1 MAKKQID
8 GNLALEQQ
16 RVIVIPAHDE
26 IVARKLRVAAYA
38 RVSSSSE
45 DQLNSYRVQNQY
57 YSELISNNPDR
68 EMVDIYA
75 DEGITGTSVEKRE
88 DFQRMMQDCRKGKI
102 DRILVKSISRFAR
115 NTKDCL
121 AAVRELKELGVSV
134 LFEEQGIDTARVSS
148 EMVTAIMA
156 SLAQKQSESISGN
169 VQWSIQHQMEAGK
182 YKLRTAPFG
191 YTVRNGELTVNEAE
205 APIVQDIFNVYLSG
219 ANTKEICDRLNAQQG
234 SSRKWLRREIDYI
247 LMNERYAGNAIFQKK
262 YTRAELPRTVKRNH
276 GERAM
281 YYVSDSNAPII
292 PQNVFDRAQELRKRR
307 TVSRSDEPKV
317 YSGKIQC
324 SCGSRCRAKTSNQIW
339 YWSCVVHE
347 EQRNACHIKQVPEE
361 TMTDEKPRVIIIP
374 PKPETVQTAA
384 VAKQLRVAAYC
395 RVSTKEE
402 EQASSY
408 EAQCEYYTDKIMS
421 NKEWTI
427 AGIFADEGITGTSTK
442 KRTEFLRMIRQCKQ
456 KKIDLILTKSI
467 QRFARNTLDCIN
479 YTRILRQ
486 LGIGVLFEKENINSL
501 PTDSEFMITMY
512 GAMAQSE
519 SESISGNIRRGRQM
533 HAKVGTLKVPCYRL
547 YGYEKDTEGKFRVIP
562 EQAEIVRELYKRYES
577 GASLRNLQDWLEE
590 NQIKTVLG
598 ESKWTTTAVK
608 GILTNEKYCGDVLLQ
623 KTFRTDVISKK
634 VIKNIGQMAQYY
646 MPNHHEAIVSREQY
660 NAVKAEMARRSALRS
675 PSKTAVTGR
684 SCYTSKYALSD
695 RLVCGE
701 CGTLYRRCTWISLG
715 RKYPVWRCTSRLNYG
730 TKYCHDSP
738 TIKEEQLQAAI
749 LAAIN
754 SAMSNKTSLLDLIKN
769 AVSLELLPVQG
780 QTMSLADIEHRLA
793 QLDEQ
798 FQQLLAEAIDTDDK
812 ETCNAQ
818 FAEILAEQTSLKKQ
832 KETIL
837 QSSMDTD
844 RVCTRM
850 KQAEQAIE
858 SAASTITEWN
868 ENAVRQTV
876 ERVTV
881 LSVNEILVRIKGGA
895 EIKQRLER

>member
-1 MAKKQID
+1 MAKKQTD

-57 YSELISNNPDR
+57 YSELISGNPDW
-68 EMVDIYA
+68 EMVDIY
-75 DEGITGTSVEKRE
+75 
-88 DFQRMMQDCRKGKI
+88 
-102 DRILVKSISRFAR
+102 
-115 NTKDCL
+115 
-121 AAVRELKELGVSV
+121 
-134 LFEEQGIDTARVSS
+134 
-148 EMVTAIMA
+148 
-156 SLAQKQSESISGN
+156 
-169 VQWSIQHQMEAGK
+169 
-182 YKLRTAPFG
+182 
-191 YTVRNGELTVNEAE
+191 
-205 APIVQDIFNVYLSG
+205 
-219 ANTKEICDRLNAQQG
+219 
-234 SSRKWLRREIDYI
+234 
-247 LMNERYAGNAIFQKK
+247 
-262 YTRAELPRTVKRNH
+262 
-276 GERAM
+276 
-281 YYVSDSNAPII
+281 
-292 PQNVFDRAQELRKRR
+292 
-307 TVSRSDEPKV
+307 
-317 YSGKIQC
+317 
-324 SCGSRCRAKTSNQIW
+324 
-339 YWSCVVHE
+339 
-347 EQRNACHIKQVPEE
+347 
-361 TMTDEKPRVIIIP
+361 
-374 PKPETVQTAA
+374 
-384 VAKQLRVAAYC
+384 
-395 RVSTKEE
+395 
-402 EQASSY
+402 
-408 EAQCEYYTDKIMS
+408 
-421 NKEWTI
+421 
-427 AGIFADEGITGTSTK
+427 ADEGITGTSTK

-501 PTDSEFMITMY
+501 PADSEFMITMY

-519 SESISGNIRRGRQM
+519 SESISGNIRRGKQM
-533 HAKVGTLKVPCYRL
+533 HAKVGTLKIPCYRL
-547 YGYEKDTEGKFRVIP
+547 YGYEKDADGKFRVIP

-590 NQIKTVLG
+590 KQIKTVLG
-598 ESKWTTTAVK
+598 ESKWTTTAIK

-634 VIKNIGQMAQYY
+634 VIKNVGQMAQYY
-646 MPNHHEAIVSREQY
+646 MPDHHEAIVSREQY

-675 PSKTAVTGR
+675 PSKAAVTGR

-695 RLVCGE
+695 RIVCGE
-701 CGTLYRRCTWISLG
+701 CGTLYRRCTWTSRG

-738 TIKEEQLQAAI
+738 TIKEEPLQNAI

-754 SAMSNKTSLLDLIKN
+754 SAMSNKPALLDLIKN

-780 QTMSLADIEHRLA
+780 QTMSLADIERRLT

-798 FQQLLAEAIDTDDK
+798 FQRLLAEAIDAEDK
-812 ETCNAQ
+812 ESCNTQ
-818 FAEILAEQTSLKKQ
+818 FAGILAEQTALKKQ
-832 KETIL
+832 KEGIL
-837 QSSMDTD
+837 QSSTDAD

-858 SAASTITEWN
+858 STASTITEWN
-868 ENAVRQTV
+868 ENAVRQIV
-876 ERVTV
+876 ECVTV
-881 LSVNEILVRIKGGA
+881 LSADEVLVRIKSGA

>member
-1 MAKKQID
+1 
-8 GNLALEQQ
+8 
-16 RVIVIPAHDE
+16 
-26 IVARKLRVAAYA
+26 
-38 RVSSSSE
+38 
-45 DQLNSYRVQNQY
+45 
-57 YSELISNNPDR
+57 
-68 EMVDIYA
+68 
-75 DEGITGTSVEKRE
+75 
-88 DFQRMMQDCRKGKI
+88 
-102 DRILVKSISRFAR
+102 
-115 NTKDCL
+115 
-121 AAVRELKELGVSV
+121 
-134 LFEEQGIDTARVSS
+134 
-148 EMVTAIMA
+148 
-156 SLAQKQSESISGN
+156 
-169 VQWSIQHQMEAGK
+169 
-182 YKLRTAPFG
+182 
-191 YTVRNGELTVNEAE
+191 
-205 APIVQDIFNVYLSG
+205 
-219 ANTKEICDRLNAQQG
+219 
-234 SSRKWLRREIDYI
+234 
-247 LMNERYAGNAIFQKK
+247 
-262 YTRAELPRTVKRNH
+262 
-276 GERAM
+276 
-281 YYVSDSNAPII
+281 
-292 PQNVFDRAQELRKRR
+292 
-307 TVSRSDEPKV
+307 
-317 YSGKIQC
+317 
-324 SCGSRCRAKTSNQIW
+324 
-339 YWSCVVHE
+339 
-347 EQRNACHIKQVPEE
+347 
-361 TMTDEKPRVIIIP
+361 MTDEKPRVIIIP
-374 PKPETVQTAA
+374 PKPELQQTAA
-384 VAKQLRVAAYC
+384 VTKQLRVAAYC

-421 NKEWTI
+421 NKEWTM

-501 PTDSEFMITMY
+501 PPDSEFMITMY

-547 YGYEKDTEGKFRVIP
+547 YGYEKDADGKFRVIP

-590 NQIKTVLG
+590 SQIKTVLG
-598 ESKWTTTAVK
+598 ESKWTTTAIK

-634 VIKNIGQMAQYY
+634 VIKNVGQMTQYY
-646 MPNHHEAIVSREQY
+646 MPDHHEGIVSREQY

-701 CGTLYRRCTWISLG
+701 CGTLYRRCTWTSLG

-738 TIKEEQLQAAI
+738 TIKEEPLQNAI
-749 LAAIN
+749 LSAIN
-754 SAMSNKTSLLDLIKN
+754 AAMSDKPVLLDRIKN

-780 QTMSLADIEHRLA
+780 QTMSLADIEHRLV

-798 FQQLLAEAIDTDDK
+798 FQQLLAEAIDAEDK
-812 ETCNAQ
+812 EACNTQ
-818 FAEILAEQTSLKKQ
+818 FAEILAEQTTLKKQ
-832 KETIL
+832 KEAIL
-837 QSSMDTD
+837 QSSTD
-844 RVCTRM
+844 ASRVCTRM

-858 SAASTITEWN
+858 NATSTIPEWN
-868 ENAVRQTV
+868 ENAVRQIV
-876 ERVTV
+876 ERVTI
-881 LSVNEILVRIKGGA
+881 LSADEILVRIKGGA